1 MQSEK
6 PSRLPGNTHTKG
18 EMCFLPRA
26 PSWLTLEQERNSSA
40 VCPQHPTS
48 LSMHS
53 SPPCPAA
60 PIPIPLSKNRLTD
73 PMTGKIILSA
83 MLEEMR
89 IFAQAYNQ
97 MLDTLGD
104 LIRIAEHALQ
114 S

>member
-1 MQSEK
+1 MQLEK
-6 PSRLPGNTHTKG
+6 PSCLPGDAHTEG
-18 EMCFLPRA
+18 EMCFLPQA

-48 LSMHS
+48 SSMHS
-53 SPPCPAA
+53 GPPRPPA

-83 MLEEMR
+83 VSEEMR
-89 IFAQAYNQ
+89 IFAQAYNC
-97 MLDTLGD
+97 MLDTMGE
-104 LIRIAEHALQ
+104 LIQIAEHALQ